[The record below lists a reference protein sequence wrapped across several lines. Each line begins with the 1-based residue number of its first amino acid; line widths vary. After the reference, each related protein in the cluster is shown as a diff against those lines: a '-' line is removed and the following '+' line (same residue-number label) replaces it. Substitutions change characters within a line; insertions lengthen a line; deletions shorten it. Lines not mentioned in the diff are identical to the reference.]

1 MKRLIEDVIYLYQ
14 LGEPVDRIA
23 TVYEM
28 SVEDINYII
37 AEYGDSYAL

>member
-23 TVYEM
+23 TVYEL
-28 SVEDINYII
+28 SVEDVKFII
-37 AEYGDSYAL
+37 AEYGDCYAV

>member
-23 TVYEM
+23 TVYKI
-28 SVEDINYII
+28 SVDDVNYII
-37 AEYGDSYAL
+37 SEYGDAYAL